1 MLKPRKKAGNK
12 AEKEQ
17 AESQQPDSSKA
28 ALIDDIDKKREQA
41 KAHTEKVKASQ
52 AERSKALAECGPIP
66 KPKHQRLR
74 NKYKY
79 DLKGFVE
86 RYLPKM
92 FKDIK
97 RKWAGFHIEC
107 FERVQ
112 FAILND
118 GQFAEALPRG
128 SAKSTMM
135 AAAVIW
141 AACYGHRRY
150 AVVICA
156 SDPLA
161 DKFLHNVKRQFEVQ
175 KLLGED
181 FPEICIPIRHLEG
194 KTQKCN
200 SQTVDGVRT
209 MIEWTQDHLVL
220 PTVKGSKASGFRFET
235 SGLTGSGCRGLLT
248 VDAEGEFIRPDLV
261 ILDDPQ
267 TNESARSP
275 VQCEA
280 RMGMIEAILNLEG
293 PGDGIA
299 VFACVT
305 VIREGDVA
313 EKLIE
318 KPDWQAVRVGILDKM
333 PNNEQLSWWEQYR
346 DIQIDSYNRRLGR
359 EPELK
364 FYRDNQAAIE
374 GELKPTWP
382 DRFNAKHEIN
392 GIHHAINQYYKA
404 GPETFAS
411 DFMNRPLPLTEAM
424 VFRLDPLQVRNR
436 LTKLK
441 RGCVPVGFDFITLGV
456 DVQESIIFFVVMA
469 WKWDLTGTIIDYG
482 CVPKQIR
489 REFTLKTLDKTLQS
503 ESGSI
508 EDLDAAVSWGLVEL
522 GQYFTVQSVESWKN
536 EIGHPVIAK
545 AGQIDINFRKTETAV
560 SRFCLSGAWKHIF
573 MPAMG
578 QGTGEDNWK
587 TRVSEWQAHAGQN
600 WPKPLERRE
609 CEWMETN
616 PRQHGCR
623 EVYFDANH
631 WKGYVNTALA
641 LPLHSS
647 GSISIFGEN
656 PEEHRQLSTHLT
668 SHYSED
674 RPLKGEVR
682 TVWLKRDGVRDDLL
696 DCVVECAVAASRLGA
711 RLKRTAILPRVE
723 ETVSAYPEHLVK
735 SKGWNV

>member
-1 MLKPRKKAGNK
+1 MLKPRNKKDKPNADQAATATVAPIDDLAKKKA
-12 AEKEQ
+12 
-17 AESQQPDSSKA
+17 
-28 ALIDDIDKKREQA
+28 QA

-52 AERSKALAECGPIP
+52 AEKSKALAECGPLP
-66 KPKHQRLR
+66 PPLNPDLR
-74 NKYKY
+74 EKFRY
-79 DLKGFVE
+79 DLQGFVE
-86 RYLPKM
+86 YYLRKM

-97 RKWAGFHIEC
+97 RTWAGFHVEC
-107 FERVQ
+107 FQRVQ
-112 FAILND
+112 QAILED

-175 KLLGED
+175 RRLLED
-181 FPEICIPIRHLEG
+181 FPEVCEPIRHLEG

-209 MIEWTQDHLVL
+209 MIEWTQDHIVL
-220 PTVKGSKASGFRFET
+220 PTVAGSAASGFRFET

-275 VQCEA
+275 VQCDA
-280 RMGMIEAILNLEG
+280 RMSMIEAVLNLEG

-299 VFACVT
+299 VFACLT

-318 KPDWQAVRVGILDKM
+318 KPDWQAVRVGILNKM
-333 PNNEQLSWWEQYR
+333 PTNEQLAWWEQYR
-346 DIQIDSYNRRLGR
+346 EVQIDSFNRRLGR
-359 EPELK
+359 EPEIA
-364 FYRDNQAAIE
+364 FYRENQVVLE
-374 GELKPTWP
+374 GDLEATWP
-382 DRFNAKHEIN
+382 DRFNEKREVN

-411 DFMNRPLPLTEAM
+411 DFMNRPLPLTPAM
-424 VFRLDPLQVRNR
+424 IFQLDPLAVRNR
-436 LTKLK
+436 LTNLK
-441 RGCVPVGFDFITLGV
+441 RGCVPIGFDFITLGV

-469 WKWDLTGTIIDYG
+469 WKWDLTGSIIDYG
-482 CVPKQIR
+482 YVPKQIR
-489 REFTLKTLDKTLQS
+489 REFNLRTLDKTLQS
-503 ESGSI
+503 ESGSL

-522 GQYFTVQSVESWKN
+522 GQYFTAQSTGHWKN
-536 EIGHPVIAK
+536 EVGHQVFAK
-545 AGQIDINFRKTETAV
+545 SGQIDINFRKVESAV
-560 SRFCLSGAWKHIF
+560 SRFCLSGTWKHIF
-573 MPAMG
+573 TPAMG
-578 QGTGEDNWK
+578 QGAGDDNWK
-587 TRVSEWQAHAGQN
+587 TRVSEWKDHPGQI

-616 PRQHGCR
+616 PKQHGCR

-641 LPLHSS
+641 IPLHSS

-656 PEEHRQLSTHLT
+656 AEEHRQLAAHLT
-668 SHYSED
+668 SHYPED
-674 RPLKGEVR
+674 RPYKGETR
-682 TVWLKRDGVRDDLL
+682 TVWLKRDNFRDDLL

-711 RLKRTAILPRVE
+711 RLKRTAILPRIENTDVG
-723 ETVSAYPEHLVK
+723 AYPAHLIVR
-735 SKGWNV
+735 KGWNV